1 MSARSNAKAD
11 LASRRAGF
19 MNMDSP
25 GVDRFARASRIQEQL
40 PTGTAAKPGPPSP
53 SPSHAPAAAGEGG
66 ETVTVVARLSD
77 VIENPLN
84 ARHAYKEQRI
94 GELAAHIAQRGQLT
108 PALACLTSDVLPLL
122 DVEEARGLREA
133 IQAAPNAGAP
143 YLLIGGHYR
152 KKALARLDKPIEL
165 KVITIRSLLDLY
177 ALSYAENDER
187 EDTTPLDDA
196 LSWQNLL
203 NLGIAK
209 TQEDISRATNKP
221 RTTVNKTLALLRLPP
236 EVQEVFKEAQE
247 RYSFLA
253 GYTLSQLVQHV
264 TRDKLMG
271 YAHQIVSGTITT
283 RELDAVLAATTT
295 DTPARKT
302 KEISRQHKL
311 HSEGQE
317 IGVLKEWDNG
327 RVLMDIRVL
336 DPLTREALVAEMRKR
351 FGGEADAQ
359 LKLTS

>member
-1 MSARSNAKAD
+1 MSARSSNKAD
-11 LASRRAGF
+11 LASRRADF
-19 MNMDSP
+19 MNRDSP
-25 GVDRFARASRIQEQL
+25 GVDRFARASQIQEQL
-40 PTGTAAKPGPPSP
+40 PTGTAAKLPPAGPR
-53 SPSHAPAAAGEGG
+53 APETTTVVGQGSD
-66 ETVTVVARLSD
+66 TVTVIAKLED

-94 GELAAHIAQRGQLT
+94 VDLAASIAQRGQLT
-108 PALACLTSDVLPLL
+108 PALACLTSDILPLL
-122 DVEEARGLREA
+122 ETEEARGLRGA
-133 IQAAPNAGAP
+133 IEAAPNAGAP

-152 KKALARLDKPIEL
+152 KKALHRLDKPIEL
-165 KVITIRSLLDLY
+165 KVVSIRTLLDLY

-203 NLGIAK
+203 DLGIAK

-221 RTTVNKTLALLRLPP
+221 RTTIVKTLALLRLPA
-236 EVQEVFKEAQE
+236 EVQDVFKEAQD

-271 YAHQIVSGTITT
+271 FAQQIVAGTVTT
-283 RELDAVLAATTT
+283 RELEAVLAAATA
-295 DTPARKT
+295 DAPSRKV

-311 HSEGQE
+311 HSDGQE
-317 IGVLKEWDNG
+317 IGVIKEWDNG
-327 RVLMDIRVL
+327 RVLL
-336 DPLTREALVAEMRKR
+336 DVRLPDGVSREALVAELRKR
-351 FGGEADAQ
+351 FGGEADGQ
-359 LKLTS
+359 LKLR

>member
-1 MSARSNAKAD
+1 MSARSDAKTD

-19 MNMDSP
+19 MNMESP
-25 GVDRFARASRIQEQL
+25 GVDRFARATRIQEQL
-40 PTGTAAKPGPPSP
+40 PTGTAAKPGPGGS
-53 SPSHAPAAAGEGG
+53 AAAEIGAGEGG
-66 ETVTVVARLSD
+66 GTVTVLANLSE

-94 GELAAHIAQRGQLT
+94 VELAAHIAQRGQLT

-122 DVEEARGLREA
+122 DAEEAQGLRTA
-133 IQAAPNAGAP
+133 IEAAPNAGAP

-165 KVITIRSLLDLY
+165 KVVTVRSLLDLY

-187 EDTTPLDDA
+187 EDTMPLDDA
-196 LSWQNLL
+196 LSWQSLL
-203 NLGIAK
+203 DLGIAK

-221 RTTVNKTLALLRLPP
+221 RTTINKTLALLRLPQ
-236 EVQEVFKEAQE
+236 EVQDVFKEAQE

-264 TRDKLMG
+264 TRDKLMS
-271 YAHQIVSGTITT
+271 YAHQIVDGTITT
-283 RELDAVLAATTT
+283 RELDAVLAAATA

-327 RVLMDIRVL
+327 RVLMDIRVI

-359 LKLTS
+359 LKLSS